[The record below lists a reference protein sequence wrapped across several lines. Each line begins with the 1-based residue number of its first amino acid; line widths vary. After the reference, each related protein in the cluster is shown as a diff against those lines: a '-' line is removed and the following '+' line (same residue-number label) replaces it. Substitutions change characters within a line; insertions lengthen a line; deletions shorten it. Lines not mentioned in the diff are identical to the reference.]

1 MDSGVGIFER
11 IKQEMRRGRQTSARL
26 LIISSI
32 VTVLGFSG
40 VCGSIMLELR
50 RSAQELSRQTQE
62 NLASTISAD
71 INRNVEL
78 YDLALSSVASSLALP
93 ELAQVDPKIRNLI
106 LFNHLVWSKHFGPMQ
121 VFDSKGDLRLDSAT
135 LSPEKANRADEDFF
149 RAHVEN
155 PRLGLYIS
163 RPMQHHGTYLVLLS
177 RRISGPDGSFAG
189 VVAGSIRFSYFQDLF
204 RRLHL
209 APQDVI
215 AVLARDGALIMRTPF
230 DPALLGANLMVK
242 IGMEKMLR
250 QRSGWFSGQG
260 KADQIGRMY
269 VWADSGRPLIVLV
282 GRSWSDV
289 FMMWRQEALRI
300 SGILLILAVI
310 VAGFTV
316 FFIREIDRR
325 AEAERRLEELA
336 TTDGLTGLT
345 NRRKFDLV
353 IEREWRRAA
362 RGAIPIALLMIDA
375 DHFKSFNDSYGH
387 QAGDQV
393 LVGIALCIADSAA
406 RASDCAARFGGEE
419 FAVLL
424 PGLAA
429 AEAQAVAETIRQK
442 VERWSEGQA
451 GVTVSIGLASMTPSP
466 SEHWSML
473 FEAADKALY
482 AAKDLG
488 RNCCVV
494 AASRSDLNL
503 VA

>member
-1 MDSGVGIFER
+1 M
-11 IKQEMRRGRQTSARL
+11 SARL
-26 LIISSI
+26 LIISFI

-40 VCGSIMLELR
+40 VCGSIMLEMR

-78 YDLALSSVASSLALP
+78 YDLSLRAVVSGLALP
-93 ELAQVDPKIRNLI
+93 ELAQVDAKIRNLI
-106 LFNHLVWSKHFGPMQ
+106 LFDRSVSAKHFGPMR
-121 VFDSKGDLRLDSAT
+121 VFDTKGDLWLDSAT
-135 LSPEKANRADEDFF
+135 LTPDKINRSDEAFF
-149 RAHVEN
+149 RAHVAQ
-155 PRLGLYIS
+155 PDLGLYIS
-163 RPMQHHGTYLVLLS
+163 GPTQHRGIYSVVLS
-177 RRISGPDGSFAG
+177 RRVSAPDGSFAG

-204 RRLHL
+204 NRLHL
-209 APQDVI
+209 APHDVI
-215 AVLARDGALIMRTPF
+215 AVLARDGTLIMRTPF
-230 DPALLGANLMVK
+230 EPGLLGSNVMAN
-242 IGMEKMLR
+242 IGIGKMLG
-250 QRSGWFSGQG
+250 QRRGWFSGHG
-260 KADQIGRMY
+260 KTDKIARMY
-269 VWADSGRPLIVLV
+269 VWADSARPLMVLV

-289 FMMWRQEALRI
+289 FMMWRHEALRI
-300 SGILLILAVI
+300 GAILLVLAII

-316 FFIREIDRR
+316 FFIREINRR

-353 IEREWRRAA
+353 MDREWRRAV
-362 RGAIPIALLMIDA
+362 RSKTPIALMIIDA
-375 DHFKSFNDSYGH
+375 DHFKSFNDSFGH

-424 PGLAA
+424 PGMNAT
-429 AEAQAVAETIRQK
+429 QSQGVAETIRRK
-442 VERWSEGQA
+442 VELWSEGQA
-451 GVTVSIGLASMTPSP
+451 GVTVSVGVASMTPVP
-466 SEHWSML
+466 LQHWSVL

-488 RNCCVV
+488 RNRCVV